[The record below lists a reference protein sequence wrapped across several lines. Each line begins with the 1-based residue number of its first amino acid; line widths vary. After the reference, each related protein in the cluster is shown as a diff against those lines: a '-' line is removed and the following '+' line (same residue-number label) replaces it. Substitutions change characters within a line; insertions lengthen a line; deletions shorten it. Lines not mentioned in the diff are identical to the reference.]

1 MKFIQMAFIAL
12 IATLVIQSCEKDEGN
27 LPQISFKTGG
37 SYISKDDSLA
47 IKTGFIIGINA
58 AKSEKKDVLK
68 KFNISKSIDGGAS
81 VSVLNKDLSSSEE
94 DNFSFDYNDS
104 MSSVVGQ
111 KTKYIFTITNRD
123 GLTNTVSVTLKGK

>member
-104 MSSVVGQ
+104 MGSVVGQ

>member
-12 IATLVIQSCEKDEGN
+12 IATLAIQSCEKDGGN
-27 LPQISFKTGG
+27 LPQISLKTGG
-37 SYISKDDSLA
+37 AYVSKDDSLA
-47 IKTGFIIGINA
+47 VKSGFIIGINA

-68 KFNISKSIDGGAS
+68 KFNISKSVDGAAS
-81 VSVLNKDLSSSEE
+81 VSVLNRDLGSSEE

-123 GLTNTVSVTLKGK
+123 GLTNSVSVTLTGK